1 MKRADI
7 IRAIGS
13 QHIEE
18 AIEFIDLHGV
28 PKRRNSTKFSLQR
41 EGRLYPPKYLIA
53 VAFHEATG
61 QSLTTQ
67 DHSGGEQD
75 SNKILYE
82 LGFPDIVPLP
92 SDRPEH

>member
-18 AIEFIDLHGV
+18 AIKFIDLHGV
-28 PKRRNSTKFSLQR
+28 PRRRNSRKFSLLR
-41 EGRLYPPKYLIA
+41 AGRLYPPKYLIA
-53 VAFHEATG
+53 VAFHESTG
-61 QSLTTQ
+61 QILTTQ

-75 SNKILYE
+75 SNKILHK
-82 LGFPDIVPLP
+82 LGFSDVVPQP

>member
-18 AIEFIDLHGV
+18 AIKCIDLHGV
-28 PKRRNSTKFSLQR
+28 PRRRNSTKFSLPH

-53 VAFHEATG
+53 VAFHQATG
-61 QSLTTQ
+61 QTLTTQ

-75 SNKILYE
+75 SNKILHE
-82 LGFPDIVPLP
+82 LGFPDVVPQP
-92 SDRPEH
+92 SDRPEY